1 MAIREALNEY
11 ITSKGIKRSFVSEQ
25 TGIPESAI
33 SRMLNG
39 NIRLTADAFVTIC
52 NAVGVSMDTIVEIAR
67 CHG

>member
-11 ITSKGIKRSFVSEQ
+11 ITSKGIKQSFISEQ

-52 NAVGVSMDTIVEIAR
+52 KAVSVSMDTIVEISR
-67 CHG
+67 CRG